1 MRKIKVHL
9 IAGLFVVLASCD
21 SNCSRFFTA
30 VDSSR
35 QVIAGTSK
43 DIFGTG
49 LGGNGTSQATQ
60 GNSVDDVATAART
73 TGNAPAARIAHAL
86 SSPPVYAVSSS
97 ANAVYVL
104 GGGTL
109 GFVGKIAV
117 GNGPT
122 RARVGTD
129 NTTLYV
135 TNRLSDSISVID
147 MGSNT
152 VKATIALAAG
162 SRPAGLAVNDTS
174 LYVINSGQNSI
185 SVVDLASQKTAAT
198 LTAGSGPQ
206 AIALSPD
213 GTLLW
218 VANSDNTISVF
229 DVLTNENVK
238 TITGV
243 TNPTAIAFTRDGT
256 LAYVTSG
263 VSGTGSL
270 AVIGTVDY
278 KIKQRIPV
286 GSIPV
291 SVSSDTYE
299 SLVYVANRGS
309 GTITVL
315 NGGDLSFIGNLNVPS
330 PPNVVISVQ

>member
-73 TGNAPAARIAHAL
+73 TGNAPAARIAH
-86 SSPPVYAVSSS
+86 
-97 ANAVYVL
+97 AVYVL